1 MFIPKEQ
8 LGLSSSVT
16 DFKISGETAMA
27 QAGTSEKNCVV
38 LYWLVLYT
46 CDPITSS
53 FSCVVLVASY
63 TRGPITSFL
72 KKPFL
77 VKLHSLPSFMLE
89 LLNHAQQTESML
101 RQMGGKKCLCSCKTK
116 QSPQRQTASQPCP
129 ATSCW
134 NIGANYKPI
143 AANPNMHASMLEAA
157 DFVLCTMHPKESFT
171 PAQIPMFFLGP
182 AGDAPASKPH
192 LVYFFIFLGL
202 AISLQKVKDTT
213 QLILVHQDQKICWC
227 RSLPRA
233 QDGNIGGANGDFNHL
248 FSLELLLAIAH
259 ELVVPLLPQLIESGG
274 IGEGMAFQSASAN
287 QPGNQRGAALNL
299 QVVLVIDVLQCLSYP
314 INSNAINQ
322 QGKIV
327 LAWWKHLAS
336 NRQTSPSQ

>member
-1 MFIPKEQ
+1 
-8 LGLSSSVT
+8 
-16 DFKISGETAMA
+16 
-27 QAGTSEKNCVV
+27 
-38 LYWLVLYT
+38 
-46 CDPITSS
+46 
-53 FSCVVLVASY
+53 
-63 TRGPITSFL
+63 
-72 KKPFL
+72 
-77 VKLHSLPSFMLE
+77 
-89 LLNHAQQTESML
+89 
-101 RQMGGKKCLCSCKTK
+101 
-116 QSPQRQTASQPCP
+116 
-129 ATSCW
+129 
-134 NIGANYKPI
+134 
-143 AANPNMHASMLEAA
+143 MLEAA

-171 PAQIPMFFLGP
+171 PAPIPMFFLGP
-182 AGDAPASKPH
+182 AGDAPASKLH
-192 LVYFFIFLGL
+192 LVCFFIFLGL

-259 ELVVPLLPQLIESGG
+259 ELVVPLLLQLIESGG

>member
-1 MFIPKEQ
+1 
-8 LGLSSSVT
+8 
-16 DFKISGETAMA
+16 
-27 QAGTSEKNCVV
+27 
-38 LYWLVLYT
+38 
-46 CDPITSS
+46 
-53 FSCVVLVASY
+53 
-63 TRGPITSFL
+63 
-72 KKPFL
+72 
-77 VKLHSLPSFMLE
+77 MLE

-101 RQMGGKKCLCSCKTK
+101 RQMGGKNVFAVAK
-116 QSPQRQTASQPCP
+116 QSKSPQRQTASQPCP

-143 AANPNMHASMLEAA
+143 EANPNMHASTLKAA

-171 PAQIPMFFLGP
+171 PAPIPMFFLGP
-182 AGDAPASKPH
+182 AGDAPASKLH
-192 LVYFFIFLGL
+192 LVCFFIFLGLVATLFVRPFGFAIVL

-213 QLILVHQDQKICWC
+213 QLVLVHQDQKICWC

-248 FSLELLLAIAH
+248 FSLELLLDIAH
-259 ELVVPLLPQLIESGG
+259 ELVVPLLLQLIESGG

-322 QGKIV
+322 QGTNV